1 MIVFT
6 SLITSLIEFENK
18 IYKIYIFTKVLF
30 LIFHFL
36 HGHEINVV
44 GLVNTN

>member
-36 HGHEINVV
+36 HGHKINVV